1 MSEVQDELS
10 WFWKNSDRHVDM
22 IPHVVDGESND
33 VFCAVSLAIWWVYFH
48 VDRSFEGEAVGIF
61 FCYAFTLR
69 HTQHSATQFNT
80 MQPSATRCNTL
91 YHAITHWGKGGKTFL
106 MWHTATHC
114 NILQHIATHC
124 NTQGHE
130 QGSLFFAIDCTDAF
144 WMFGCVYMCINV
156 FFCYYHICMSYVY
169 TVRIYMNIYICILCI
184 HISRF
189 ICIRIRIYTYI

>member
-144 WMFGCVYMCINV
+144 WLFGCVYMCINV
-156 FFCYYHICMSYVY
+156 FFLLLSYMHVIRVY
-169 TVRIYMNIYICILCI
+169 STYSYEYIYMYTM
-184 HISRF
+184 
-189 ICIRIRIYTYI
+189 YTYI